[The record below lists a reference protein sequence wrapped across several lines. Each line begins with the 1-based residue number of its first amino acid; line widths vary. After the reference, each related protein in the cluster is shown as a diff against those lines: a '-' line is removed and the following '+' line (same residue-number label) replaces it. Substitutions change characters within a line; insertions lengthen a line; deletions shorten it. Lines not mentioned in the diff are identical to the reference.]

1 MLGRMHAVSFER
13 DPKHLG
19 FVIARYHFVARMLF
33 GCTHVLEVG
42 CGDGTGARVVA
53 QTVPFLYGMDIEEQS
68 TFPGRFVR
76 GDIVKNGPQ
85 SLGWRDMDGIYALDV
100 LEHIAASSEDK
111 AIDNMKLF
119 LRDRG
124 TLIIGMPSLES
135 QAYASEESKKY
146 HVNCKTEEGLCK
158 TMLRHFS
165 NVYMFGMNDS
175 TLHVG
180 HPAMAHYRLALCTGH
195 D

>member
-19 FVIARYHFVARMLF
+19 FVLARYHFVARMLV

-42 CGDGTGARVVA
+42 CGDGTGAKIIA
-53 QTVPFLYGMDIEEQS
+53 GAVPHLYGLDIEEQP
-68 TFPGRFVR
+68 TFPGYFVQ
-76 GDIVKNGPQ
+76 GDILNFPPPSFLAV
-85 SLGWRDMDGIYALDV
+85 MDAVFSLDV
-100 LEHIAASSEDK
+100 LEHIHPEHEDT
-111 AIDNMKLF
+111 AIKNMEACLKKN
-119 LRDRG
+119 G

-135 QAYASEESKKY
+135 QPYASEISKRH
-146 HVNCKTEEGLCK
+146 HVNCKTEEGLRE

-180 HPAMAHYRLALCTGH
+180 YPALMHYRLALCTGH